1 MVSTEKCKN
10 FLLGLIVPFLVLIIW
25 KATTYFEMAPRQL
38 LVPPEEVFQSLRD
51 LVADGSLIENVR
63 ISLMRILLGLSW
75 GVVAGVLLGT
85 AMGSSRIIDRF
96 VGPLFHGFR
105 QVPMF
110 GWMPFLILLFGID
123 EEFKVIF
130 IGLSAF
136 YPMVLNTYEGIRNVS
151 CEYLEVAK
159 VFEYSQARLFLRV
172 VIPAA
177 MPSIFIGLR
186 TSVSMSWMSVVGAEL
201 IASSSGIGFLM
212 SNSRSMF
219 KYEIVF
225 AGVVVIGI
233 IGFLMSLFIG
243 KLERYILRWRKTF
256 ITG

>member
-1 MVSTEKCKN
+1 MMFNEKSRN
-10 FLLGLIVPFLVLIIW
+10 FLLGLIIPILVLIFW
-25 KATTYFEMAPRQL
+25 KTATYFAMAPRQL
-38 LVPPEEVFQSLRD
+38 LVPPEEVFQSLLD
-51 LVADGSLIENVR
+51 LGKDGSLAENLQ
-63 ISLMRILLGLSW
+63 ISLIRVLLGFSW
-75 GVVAGVLLGT
+75 GTAAGLFFGT
-85 AMGSSRIIDRF
+85 AMGSSRIIDRI

-110 GWMPFLILLFGID
+110 GWMPLLILLFGID
-123 EEFKVIF
+123 EKFKIIF

-136 YPMVLNTYEGIRNVS
+136 YPMVLNTYEGIKNVS
-151 CEYLEVAK
+151 KEFVEVAT
-159 VFEYSQARLFLRV
+159 VFEYSRARLFGRV
-172 VIPAA
+172 IIPAA

-201 IASSSGIGFLM
+201 VASSSGIGFLM

-225 AGVVVIGI
+225 AGVIVIGI
-233 IGFLMSLFIG
+233 IGFLMNIFIG
-243 KLERYILRWRKTF
+243 RLERYILRWRKTF